1 MLVSRFAFSFDGRS
15 RSPVS
20 SDLSAHRLLQHR
32 LLQDRLWQ
40 DRLWHTFSFIDSEQ
54 LAHGLDGDSLC
65 IFRVEEF
72 KVIRSQRD
80 DLCLNWFL
88 SLVHVLDW
96 VRCWVDFL
104 LDLSSKGFKE

>member
-20 SDLSAHRLLQHR
+20 SDLSAHRLLQ
-32 LLQDRLWQ
+32 

-54 LAHGLDGDSLC
+54 LARGLDGDSLC

-72 KVIRSQRD
+72 KVVRSQRD

>member
-1 MLVSRFAFSFDGRS
+1 MRLNYTQFFSHLSPAFGDLLRRVSRGYQVLVSRFAFPFDGRS

-20 SDLSAHRLLQHR
+20 SDLSAHRLV
-32 LLQDRLWQ
+32 Q

-54 LAHGLDGDSLC
+54 LARGLDGESLC

-80 DLCLNWFL
+80 GLCLN
-88 SLVHVLDW
+88 
-96 VRCWVDFL
+96 
-104 LDLSSKGFKE
+104 

>member
-20 SDLSAHRLLQHR
+20 SDLSAHRLL
-32 LLQDRLWQ
+32 
-40 DRLWHTFSFIDSEQ
+40 HTFSFIDSEQ

-96 VRCWVDFL
+96 VRC
-104 LDLSSKGFKE
+104 